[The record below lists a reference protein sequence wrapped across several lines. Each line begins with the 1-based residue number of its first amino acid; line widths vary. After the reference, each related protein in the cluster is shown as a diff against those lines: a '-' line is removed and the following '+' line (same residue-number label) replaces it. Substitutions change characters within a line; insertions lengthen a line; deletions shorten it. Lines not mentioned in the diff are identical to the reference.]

1 MNYRAERFNN
11 SMRSLEAMV
20 SDFKDASKASI
31 FSDKGAGVGRLVSEI
46 DANGQ
51 DARSTCNAGTG
62 ANGQG
67 ARSTTDSS
75 RKALLRAAERKLRRA
90 GRGYLVPVLRL
101 IVKNGSARYLSLE
114 KISRASYFRHR
125 GELLRFFS

>member
-51 DARSTCNAGTG
+51 DARST
-62 ANGQG
+62 
-67 ARSTTDSS
+67 TDSS
-75 RKALLRAAERKLRRA
+75 RKALLRAAERKLRQS